1 MMAALRMSRRGA
13 ALYWKDGLEAAAKI
27 EWPEFLQK
35 E

>member
-1 MMAALRMSRRGA
+1 MSRRGA
-13 ALYWKDGLEAAAKI
+13 ALYWKDGLETAAQI